1 MSKKLLIV
9 DNEEFFL
16 ESLAEGLSEFKEI
29 FTTDICFSVDEAIKK
44 YKKTQYDLI
53 ISDIRMPKKGGLS
66 LLMYL
71 RKHNYKGNF
80 IAMTAYGSEEI
91 FKKSKE
97 LGGFDIIMKPFDFD
111 WFRNK
116 IVNFFSEEEG
126 VSGTLDSID
135 LTSLLQM
142 INLEKK
148 SLTVKIKIDEKQGF
162 LYFKKGEIIHA
173 EFDNLEGEQAAL
185 CLITM
190 NKGRFSLM
198 ETTKKPKQTVNV
210 PFAVLLLN
218 TMKKIDENTKSLKE
232 KCKEDEIFLKE
243 NNTKKKEEKMNIKKL
258 NQTIEV
264 LKGDMGEGLIA
275 TDIYGKSDGQS
286 IVGFNS
292 NPQACA
298 FFNRITDY
306 MVNALKESGF
316 PGLGRYYILDLADGK
331 IIVVISLGEY
341 QWNMLVDR
349 SKVQL
354 GLLLNVIMPKITDAF
369 EQSMTE

>member
-9 DNEEFFL
+9 DDEEFFL
-16 ESLAEGLSEFKEI
+16 ESLAEGLSEFKDI

-80 IAMTAYGSEEI
+80 VAMTAYGSEEI

-116 IVNFFSEEEG
+116 IIDFFSEKEG

-148 SLTVKIKIDEKQGF
+148 SLTVKIKINKKQGF
-162 LYFKKGEIIHA
+162 LYLKKGEIIHA

-185 CLITM
+185 FLISI
-190 NKGRFSLM
+190 NKGHFSLM
-198 ETTKKPKQTVNV
+198 ETIKKPKQTINI

-218 TMKKIDENTKSLKE
+218 IMKKIDENTKSQKE
-232 KCKEDEIFLKE
+232 KCKEDKIFLKKD
-243 NNTKKKEEKMNIKKL
+243 NTKKKEEKMLDEKKL
-258 NQTIEV
+258 EV
-264 LKGDMGEGLIA
+264 LGDVGGFLGSAVYSADGMLLIS
-275 TDIYGKSDGQS
+275 YQ
-286 IVGFNS
+286 
-292 NPQACA
+292 
-298 FFNRITDY
+298 
-306 MVNALKESGF
+306 KES
-316 PGLGRYYILDLADGK
+316 K
-331 IIVVISLGEY
+331 
-341 QWNMLVDR
+341 VD
-349 SKVQL
+349 
-354 GLLLNVIMPKITDAF
+354 MPKISGLATQLFQTTKKISEGMEIGVPETIILRTDSSIFIHRCIVTGVSGIGVLLDFNGNVGLAEHVTKQLKKEFLPEF
-369 EQSMTE
+369 E